1 MNIVFRLL
9 IIVGLIYSCTPKPAE
24 NQEKIISEKESS
36 FNPTNYG
43 KPISTISILSYPT
56 AEEAKDSGS
65 EAIVGI
71 SINDADKF
79 IHNIIDADEI
89 VLNDKKVQLIID
101 YPLKKSVIFK
111 LENDK
116 GFSRKD
122 LILAIQEKYK
132 EIYKI
137 EEETAKIKTIP
148 VNNRE
153 GLLNRNETDGKFGIW
168 GHDLS
173 DLYLT
178 DIEVYKDY
186 KGLVSLVLYIES

>member
-1 MNIVFRLL
+1 MNITFRLL
-9 IIVGLIYSCTPKPAE
+9 VIFGLIYSCTPRSVE
-24 NQEKIISEKESS
+24 NQEKITSEKESS
-36 FNPTNYG
+36 LNPTNYG
-43 KPISTISILSYPT
+43 KPISTIPILSYPT
-56 AEEAKDSGS
+56 TEEAKDNGS

-101 YPLKKSVIFK
+101 YPLKKSVIYK

-178 DIEVYKDY
+178 DIEVYKDN

>member
-1 MNIVFRLL
+1 MNITFRLL
-9 IIVGLIYSCTPKPAE
+9 VIFGLIYSCTPRSVE

-36 FNPTNYG
+36 LNPTNYG
-43 KPISTISILSYPT
+43 KPISTIPILSYPT
-56 AEEAKDSGS
+56 VEEAKDTGS

-79 IHNIIDADEI
+79 IHNIIDADKI

-132 EIYKI
+132 EIYKT

-153 GLLNRNETDGKFGIW
+153 GLSNRNETNGKFGIW

-178 DIEVYKDY
+178 DIEVYKDD
-186 KGLVSLVLYIES
+186 KDVVSLVLYIES